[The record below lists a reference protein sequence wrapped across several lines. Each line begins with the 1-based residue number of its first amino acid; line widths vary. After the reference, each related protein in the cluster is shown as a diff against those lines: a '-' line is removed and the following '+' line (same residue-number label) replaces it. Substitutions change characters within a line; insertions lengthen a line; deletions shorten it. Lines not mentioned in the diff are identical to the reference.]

1 MNGFVDS
8 TVIIHLLR
16 GNLHAQA
23 WFERQ
28 AALALTPIVWLE
40 VMEGAQG
47 KLGQANTL
55 EILASFELAFLTE
68 DDLAWAMRRLLTYRL
83 SHGVAVNDCLIA
95 SVCHRLEL
103 PLYTHNAKHMVRILD
118 PALVIKP
125 Y

>member
-16 GNLHAQA
+16 GNLQAQA

-28 AALALTPIVWLE
+28 DLLALTPIVWLE
-40 VMEGAQG
+40 VMAGAQG

-55 EILASFELAFLTE
+55 AILASFEIVFLIEE
-68 DDLAWAMRRLLTYRL
+68 DQAWAMEKLLEKRL
-83 SHGVAVNDCLIA
+83 SHGVAINDCLIA
-95 SVCHRLEL
+95 SVCQRLEL
-103 PLYTHNAKHMVRILD
+103 PLYTHNVKHLARILD